1 MWHGTKLRYAVLF
14 IKRQNVFV
22 YEIEMR
28 LIVRLVVVVGRRRR
42 NVGRVVMKVV
52 TVVNKEVSRG
62 RRGSEGQHPVTV
74 VIDVRQ
80 PVL

>member
-1 MWHGTKLRYAVLF
+1 M
-14 IKRQNVFV
+14 RQV
-22 YEIEMR
+22 
-28 LIVRLVVVVGRRRR
+28 VRLVVVVGRRGR

-52 TVVNKEVSRG
+52 AMVNEEVSGG
-62 RRGSEGQHPVTV
+62 RRGSEGQRPVTV

>member
-14 IKRQNVFV
+14 VKRQNVFV

-28 LIVRLVVVVGRRRR
+28 QVVRLVVVVGRRGR

-52 TVVNKEVSRG
+52 AMVNEEVSGG
-62 RRGSEGQHPVTV
+62 RRGSEGQRPVTV